1 VTTRLCANFW
11 SWTRW
16 FCRRYRGVEMGGG
29 GRPALGGS
37 AYGKE
42 IAGGLMGLVT
52 FSQSGAT
59 YE

>member
-1 VTTRLCANFW
+1 LCASFW
-11 SWTRW
+11 NWTRW

-29 GRPALGGS
+29 GRPALCGS

-42 IAGGLMGLVT
+42 ISGGLMGLVT